1 MWLCIECTKQYKSR
15 FSFINMQLYAKL
27 NVIFRFWWKATCTEE
42 LLYFM
47 QCSKLRLL
55 KVKHIIFSYS
65 QIVSIRYKFDWCPPT
80 KKFTTHQPP
89 LKINIIHLFNGSLIV
104 GANRLISTKYL
115 LRKSHNGEMQRKR
128 HDFPWKTVSF
138 SSNIDNIYIFD
149 MSRLNKPKCPPL
161 RRFP

>member
-1 MWLCIECTKQYKSR
+1 MWLCIECTKLYISR

-27 NVIFRFWWKATCTEE
+27 NVISRFWWKATCTEE

-55 KVKHIIFSYS
+55 KVKHIIFSYI

-104 GANRLISTKYL
+104 GANRLISS
-115 LRKSHNGEMQRKR
+115 RR
-128 HDFPWKTVSF
+128 
-138 SSNIDNIYIFD
+138 NIYCA
-149 MSRLNKPKCPPL
+149 SRTMVRCNANDTTFHGKLYPTHQA
-161 RRFP
+161 